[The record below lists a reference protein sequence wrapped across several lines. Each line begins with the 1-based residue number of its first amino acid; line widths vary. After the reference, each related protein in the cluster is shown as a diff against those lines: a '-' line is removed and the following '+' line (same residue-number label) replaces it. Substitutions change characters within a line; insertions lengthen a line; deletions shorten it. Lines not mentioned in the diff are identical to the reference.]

1 MTKQEQIN
9 QVLTRGVENIYPNR
23 TSLEKVLKFSKKICL
38 YCGFDPTA
46 PSLHIG
52 HAIQIRKLAQFQKLG
67 HDVIFLIGDFTGMI
81 GDPTDKSKTR
91 PKLTRE
97 KVLKNSEN
105 YKEQAGKIL
114 DFSGKNPAKIMYNS
128 EWNDKLSFIDLI
140 NLASNF
146 TAQQT
151 IARDMFKKRIQ
162 DGKDLYLH
170 EFLYPIAQAYD
181 SVAMDVDLEVGGSDQ
196 MFNMLYGRTL
206 MKKIKNKEKF
216 VLTTKLLVDPKGEKM
231 GKTEGN
237 VVNLDEKPEQ
247 MFGQIM
253 SWPDTIIT
261 LGLELCTDVSMEE
274 ISQINQ
280 EIKQGKMNP
289 RDAKVRLAK
298 EIITVH
304 HNKEAAQ
311 EAEKEFNKIFQK
323 KERPSEMPV
332 YKIKAQQIDVLDLL
346 FKIRLA
352 LSKSKAKQLIEQGGV
367 KIDDV
372 KIKDWKE
379 KITIKDNIIVQ
390 VGKRKFVKIKLNH

>member
-23 TSLEKVLKFSKKICL
+23 ASLEKVLKSDKKIRL

-52 HAIQIRKLAQFQKLG
+52 NAIQIRKLAQFQKLG

-81 GDPTDKSKTR
+81 GDPDKINVR
-91 PKLTRE
+91 QKLTRQQ
-97 KVLKNSEN
+97 VLKNSEN
-105 YKEQAGKIL
+105 YKKQASKIL
-114 DFSGKNPAKIMYNS
+114 DFSGKNPAKVMYNS
-128 EWNDKLSFIDLI
+128 EWNDKLRFIDLVE
-140 NLASNF
+140 LASHF
-146 TAQQT
+146 TAQQ
-151 IARDMFKKRIQ
+151 IMVRDMFQERIKKDKPI
-162 DGKDLYLH
+162 YLH
-170 EFLYPIAQAYD
+170 EFLYPLTQAYD
-181 SVAMDVDLEVGGSDQ
+181 SVAMDVDLEVGGNDQ
-196 MFNMLYGRTL
+196 IFNMFCGRDL
-206 MKKIKNKEKF
+206 MKSLKNKEKF
-216 VLTTKLLVDPKGEKM
+216 VLADKMLTDPSGKKM

-237 VVNLDEKPEQ
+237 MVNLDEKPEQ

-304 HNKEAAQ
+304 HNKKAAQ

-346 FKIRLA
+346 FKIKLA
-352 LSKSKAKQLIEQGGV
+352 SSKSKAKQLIEQGGV
-367 KIDDV
+367 KIDNV

-379 KITIKDNIIVQ
+379 KITIKDKMIIQ